1 MTGRYRVRAAEE
13 LRYLILAIQREGSR
27 ILAADL
33 RPLGLTPSQAEV
45 LRVLADFQPL
55 TLSGLGELLVCE
67 HGTNPSRL
75 VDRLV
80 STGLLRR
87 ETHAGDRRR
96 VTLSLTT
103 DGEHL
108 VRRIIDTEEQLYH
121 TLDALTA
128 HQPIEQALTVLR
140 ALASAFPVAEVLSR
154 RAQHPPP
161 PQHSDGSEPRG

>member
-1 MTGRYRVRAAEE
+1 MRTAEE

-33 RPLGLTPSQAEV
+33 RPLGLTPAQAEV
-45 LRVLADFQPL
+45 LRVLADFPPL
-55 TLSGLGELLVCE
+55 TLTGLGELLVCE

-80 STGLLRR
+80 CAGLVQR
-87 ETHAGDRRR
+87 ETQVHDRRR
-96 VTLSLTT
+96 VTLSLTA

-108 VRRIIDTEEQLYH
+108 VRRIIDTEDRLYR

-128 HQPIEQALTVLR
+128 DQPVEQALLVLR
-140 ALASAFPVAEVLSR
+140 ALAGAFPVAEALSR
-154 RAQHPPP
+154 RSQRPASTTASPAQTE
-161 PQHSDGSEPRG
+161 S